1 MFERHGTI
9 VEVVLLKDKRTGE
22 RQGIFSLYEL
32 LGVVYLLLSLSV
44 KGCEELW
51 VSLDVHANI
60 WN

>member
-44 KGCEELW
+44 KGCEEL
-51 VSLDVHANI
+51 
-60 WN
+60 